1 MKQADISKL
10 QPQDETAR
18 KRVELFCELVFRLKR
33 IHYTGN
39 QLLDDDIQPLLKKT
53 SKEFFEDIKNI
64 LIEYFILEVAKLTDP
79 ATSYVGK
86 DEIRENLTV
95 SNLIESIEWQPEPLQ
110 KIKDLNKT
118 IETFREHIIDARR
131 RLLAH
136 YDMKTVLS
144 GVTLGAFPERKDLE
158 LLNSL
163 EEMCNVFHKEAFSE
177 IFGEMIP
184 NHRGDVLDLIMA
196 LKKAITFDKL
206 ISDNKGDDSER
217 LNRFLLEFDQSSNL
231 NHKGKVDF

>member
-18 KRVELFCELVFRLKR
+18 KRVELFCKLVFRLKR

-39 QLLDDDIQPLLKKT
+39 QLLDDDIQPLLEKT
-53 SKEFFEDIKNI
+53 SKEFFKDIKNI

-79 ATSYVGK
+79 ATSRVGK

-118 IETFREHIIDARR
+118 IESFRKYIIDARR
-131 RLLAH
+131 KLLAH
-136 YDMKTVLS
+136 YDMETVLS
-144 GVTLGAFPERKDLE
+144 GVTLGAFPEGEDLN
-158 LLNSL
+158 LLKAL
-163 EEMCNVFHKEAFSE
+163 EEICNVFHKESFGE
-177 IFGEMIP
+177 IFGEMVP
-184 NHRGDVLDLIMA
+184 NHRGDVLDLIME
-196 LKKAITFDKL
+196 LKKAIIFDKL
-206 ISDNKGDDSER
+206 ISENKGDDSLR
-217 LNRFLLEFDQSSNL
+217 LNRLLLEFDQSSNL
-231 NHKGKVDF
+231 SHKGKVDS